1 MGSTPS
7 RQRLSRR
14 ASASLALRLASGSL
28 VCKAARD
35 GADDKLSRNFFRKEP
50 AMRDERVGKLA
61 RLLVEYSI
69 EAGEGDQVLVSAE
82 VGAGPLI
89 GALYERLLQVG
100 ATPVTQIGLPGMQ
113 ELFFEHA
120 QELHYEEIP
129 RVTHAIYE
137 GVDAQIGILSPSNT
151 MALANVD
158 PEKQQA
164 LQKRNKPLS
173 EMMLEKDR
181 WVLTLFPTEAL
192 AQESHMGLFEYEEFA
207 FEAMGLN
214 EEDPVR
220 FWSEKSAEQE
230 RLKERLEEAR
240 EIRIVGPE
248 TDLSLSVEGR
258 TFVNSAG
265 MRNMP
270 CGEVFTGPLE
280 DSANGTV
287 YFGVPAAIAGRE
299 ISGARLRFEEGK
311 VVEASAE
318 KGEEYLMSLLEADAG
333 ARYLGELG
341 IGTNYGIR
349 RASANVLFDEKLGG
363 TVHLAIGRSYAQTG
377 GKNDSSV
384 HTDLV
389 CDLREGGELYADGEL
404 IQEDGRFLEFDLAG

>member
-1 MGSTPS
+1 
-7 RQRLSRR
+7 
-14 ASASLALRLASGSL
+14 
-28 VCKAARD
+28 VCKAAGD
-35 GADDKLSRNFFRKEP
+35 DADDKLSGNFFRKEP
-50 AMRDERVGKLA
+50 LMVDERIGKLA
-61 RLLVEYSI
+61 RILVDYSI

-89 GALYERLLQVG
+89 GALYARLLQVG
-100 ATPVTQIGLPGMQ
+100 ATAVTQISLPGMQ

-120 QELHYEEIP
+120 QELHYQEIP
-129 RVTHAIYE
+129 QVTRAIYE
-137 GVDAQIGILSPSNT
+137 GVDAQIGIRAPSNT
-151 MALANVD
+151 RALANVD

-173 EMMLEKDR
+173 EMMLEIDR

-192 AQESHMGLFEYEEFA
+192 AQEAHMSLSEYEEFA

-220 FWSEKSAEQE
+220 YWSQMSAEQE
-230 RLKERLEEAR
+230 RLKARLEEAR

-248 TDLSLSVEGR
+248 TDLTLSVEGR

-270 CGEVFTGPLE
+270 CGEVFTGPIE

-299 ISGARLRFEEGK
+299 ISGVRIRLEEGK
-311 VVEASAE
+311 IVEASAE
-318 KGEEYLMSLLEADAG
+318 KGEEYLSSLLDADDG

-349 RASANVLFDEKLGG
+349 RARANVLFDEKLGG

-389 CDLREGGELYADGEL
+389 CDLREGGALYADGEL
-404 IQEDGRFLEFDLAG
+404 IQENGRFLEFDLAGVTDAR

>member
-1 MGSTPS
+1 MPCPPQDFTIG
-7 RQRLSRR
+7 R
-14 ASASLALRLASGSL
+14 AA
-28 VCKAARD
+28 CKAAGD
-35 GADDKLSRNFFRKEP
+35 DADDKLSGNFFRKEP
-50 AMRDERVGKLA
+50 LMVDERIGKLA
-61 RLLVEYSI
+61 RILVDYSI

-89 GALYERLLQVG
+89 GALYARLLQVG
-100 ATPVTQIGLPGMQ
+100 ATAVTQISLPGMQ

-120 QELHYEEIP
+120 QELHFQEIP
-129 RVTHAIYE
+129 QVTRAIYE
-137 GVDAQIGILSPSNT
+137 GVDAQIGIRAPSNT
-151 MALANVD
+151 RALANVD

-192 AQESHMGLFEYEEFA
+192 AQEAHMSLSEYEEFA

-220 FWSEKSAEQE
+220 YWSQMSAEQE
-230 RLKERLEEAR
+230 RLKARLEEAR

-248 TDLSLSVEGR
+248 TDLTLSVEGR

-270 CGEVFTGPLE
+270 CGEVFTGPIE
-280 DSANGTV
+280 DSANATV

-299 ISGARLRFEEGK
+299 ISGVRIRLEEGK
-311 VVEASAE
+311 IVEASAE
-318 KGEEYLMSLLEADAG
+318 KGEEYLSSLLDADDG

-389 CDLREGGELYADGEL
+389 CDLREGGALYADGEL
-404 IQEDGRFLEFDLAG
+404 IQENGRFLEFDLAGVTDAR

>member
-1 MGSTPS
+1 MIDERIG
-7 RQRLSRR
+7 
-14 ASASLALRLASGSL
+14 
-28 VCKAARD
+28 
-35 GADDKLSRNFFRKEP
+35 KLSR
-50 AMRDERVGKLA
+50 V
-61 RLLVEYSI
+61 LVDYST
-69 EAGEGDQVLVSAE
+69 EAGEGDQVLISGE

-89 GALYERLLQVG
+89 KALYARLLQVG
-100 ATPVTQIGLPGMQ
+100 ATPITQISLPGMQ

-120 QELHYEEIP
+120 REIHYDKIP
-129 RVTHAIYE
+129 GVTRAIVA
-137 GVDAQIGILSPSNT
+137 GVDAQIMIHSPSNT
-151 MALANVD
+151 RALANVD
-158 PEKQQA
+158 PSKQQA
-164 LQKRNKPLS
+164 LQIRNKPLS
-173 EMMLEKDR
+173 EMVLKKDR
-181 WVLTLFPTEAL
+181 WVVTLFPTEAL
-192 AQESHMGLFEYEEFA
+192 AQEAHMGLSDYEEFA

-220 FWSEKSAEQE
+220 YWSEKSAEQE
-230 RLKERLEEAR
+230 RLIERLEEAR

-248 TDLSLSVEGR
+248 TDLTLSVERR

-265 MRNMP
+265 RRNMP
-270 CGEVFTGPLE
+270 CGEVFTGPIE

-287 YFGVPAAIAGRE
+287 YFRVPAAIAGHE

-318 KGEEYLMSLLEADAG
+318 KGEEYLTSLLDADAG

-341 IGTNYGIR
+341 IGTNYGIP

-363 TVHLAIGRSYAQTG
+363 TVHLAIGRSYAETG

-404 IQEDGRFLEFDLAG
+404 IQENGRFLEFDLAGVSDAR

>member
-1 MGSTPS
+1 MI
-7 RQRLSRR
+7 
-14 ASASLALRLASGSL
+14 
-28 VCKAARD
+28 
-35 GADDKLSRNFFRKEP
+35 
-50 AMRDERVGKLA
+50 DERVGKLA
-61 RLLVEYSI
+61 RILVDYSI
-69 EAGEGDQVLVSAE
+69 GAGEGDQVLVSAE

-89 GALYERLLQVG
+89 RALYARLLQVG
-100 ATPVTQIGLPGMQ
+100 ATAVTQISLPGMQ

-120 QELHYEEIP
+120 QELHYQEIP
-129 RVTHAIYE
+129 QVTRAIYE
-137 GVDAQIGILSPSNT
+137 DVDAQIGIRAPSNT
-151 MALANVD
+151 RALANVD

-192 AQESHMGLFEYEEFA
+192 AQEAHMSLSEYEEFA

-220 FWSEKSAEQE
+220 YWSQMFSEQE
-230 RLKERLEEAR
+230 RLKSRLEEAR

-248 TDLSLSVEGR
+248 TDLTLSVEGR

-270 CGEVFTGPLE
+270 CGEVFTGPIE

-299 ISGARLRFEEGK
+299 ISGVRLRFEEGK

-318 KGEEYLMSLLEADAG
+318 KGEEYLSSLLDADAG

-389 CDLREGGELYADGEL
+389 CDLREGGALYADGEL
-404 IQEDGRFLEFDLAG
+404 IQENGRFLEFDLAGVTDAR

>member
-1 MGSTPS
+1 LPDPGLYHWP
-7 RQRLSRR
+7 RV
-14 ASASLALRLASGSL
+14 
-28 VCKAARD
+28 VCKAAGD
-35 GADDKLSRNFFRKEP
+35 DSDDKLSGTFFRKEP
-50 AMRDERVGKLA
+50 LMVDERVGKLA
-61 RLLVEYSI
+61 RILVDYSI

-89 GALYERLLQVG
+89 GALYARLLQVG
-100 ATPVTQIGLPGMQ
+100 ATPVTQISLPGMQ

-120 QELHYEEIP
+120 QELHYQEIP
-129 RVTHAIYE
+129 QVTRAIYE
-137 GVDAQIGILSPSNT
+137 GVDAQIGIRAPSNT
-151 MALANVD
+151 RALANVD
-158 PEKQQA
+158 PEKLQA
-164 LQKRNKPLS
+164 LQTRNKPLS
-173 EMMLEKDR
+173 EMTLEKDR

-192 AQESHMGLFEYEEFA
+192 AQEAHMSLSEYQEFA

-220 FWSEKSAEQE
+220 YWSQMSAEQE
-230 RLKERLEEAR
+230 RLKARLEEAR

-248 TDLSLSVEGR
+248 TDLTLSVEGR

-270 CGEVFTGPLE
+270 CGEVFTGPIE

-299 ISGARLRFEEGK
+299 ISGVRLRFEGGK

-318 KGEEYLMSLLEADAG
+318 KGEEYLSSLLDADAG

-389 CDLREGGELYADGEL
+389 CDLREGGALYADGEL
-404 IQEDGRFLEFDLAG
+404 IQENGRFLKFDLAGVTDAR